1 MPEKYTRIAILE
13 KQGLFAVI
21 AGDFDVPN
29 GDQPIH
35 LTANFDPRSPEKPVF
50 RSSHP
55 TAADGRR
62 WPPLLRRIR
71 RRLPRSRLVRPL
83 LRSQKLWVIK

>member
-1 MPEKYTRIAILE
+1 MSERYTRIAILE

-35 LTANFDPRSPEKPVF
+35 LTANFDPRSPAKPVF

-62 WPPLLRRIR
+62 YFEESVAV
-71 RRLPRSRLVRPL
+71 SRDRGWFVHYYGVRNYG
-83 LRSQKLWVIK
+83 

>member
-1 MPEKYTRIAILE
+1 MPSRYTRIAILA

-62 WPPLLRRIR
+62 YFEESVAV
-71 RRLPRSRLVRPL
+71 SRDRGWSVRYYGV
-83 LRSQKLWVIK
+83 RNYG